1 MNDKLDDK
9 FDIDAFIS
17 SSCALL
23 DIRLTDESKSI
34 VRMNLEVATKMA
46 AMVGAFP
53 MDERE
58 EPAPVF
64 KP

>member
-1 MNDKLDDK
+1 MDDT

-23 DIRLTDESKSI
+23 DIKLTEASKPI
-34 VRMNLEVATKMA
+34 VRANLEIAAKMA
-46 AMVGAFP
+46 AMVEAFEI
-53 MDERE
+53 DERE

-64 KP
+64 KS